1 MPPEGKAVAEPTS
14 AKRSGRSK
22 AKNRWGAKYKRRSVV
37 IEREVFR
44 GRDFYKIQI
53 DTDCYQWWKN
63 RRIETLEDAKL
74 VVFELIDWEET
85 Q

>member
-1 MPPEGKAVAEPTS
+1 M
-14 AKRSGRSK
+14 
-22 AKNRWGAKYKRRSVV
+22 V